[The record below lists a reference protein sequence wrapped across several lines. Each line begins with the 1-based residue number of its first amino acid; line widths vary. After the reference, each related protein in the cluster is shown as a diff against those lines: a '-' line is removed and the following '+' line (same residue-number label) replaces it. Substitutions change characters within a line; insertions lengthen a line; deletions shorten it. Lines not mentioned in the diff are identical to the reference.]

1 MFNPKKSY
9 TPFTKEEF
17 LQALT
22 DAGLERIEEVESQ
35 WTTNSVGVEVCQCK
49 FLARILDVPG
59 YLSIGSSID
68 PVSGESNGSA
78 CDRITLVLKSLN
90 NKFLRRLNRVQG
102 WRTNLKKAVGRL
114 REQAIA
120 SLPKAPEWLEVT
132 QGVAGV
138 AA

>member
-9 TPFTKEEF
+9 TPFNKEEF
-17 LQALT
+17 LQVLT
-22 DAGLERIEEVESQ
+22 EAGLERIEEVESQ
-35 WTTNSVGVEVCQCK
+35 WTINRVGIEVYQCK
-49 FLARILDVPG
+49 FLARIPGVPG

-68 PVSGESNGSA
+68 PISGESNGSA

-102 WRTNLKKAVGRL
+102 WRANLKKAVGKL

-120 SLPKAPEWLEVT
+120 NLPKAPTRPAVT
-132 QGVAGV
+132 QEVAGV

>member
-1 MFNPKKSY
+1 MSNPRKFY
-9 TPFTKEEF
+9 VPFTKEEF

-35 WTTNSVGVEVCQCK
+35 WTLNRVGIEVHQCK
-49 FLARILDVPG
+49 FLARIPGIPG

-68 PVSGESNGSA
+68 PASGESNNNA
-78 CDRITLVLKSLN
+78 CDRITLVLKSLD

-102 WRTNLKKAVGRL
+102 WRTNLKKAVGKL

-120 SLPKAPEWLEVT
+120 SLPKAPAPPAAT
-132 QGVAGV
+132 QGVVGV

>member
-9 TPFTKEEF
+9 TPFNKEEF
-17 LQALT
+17 LLALT

-35 WTTNSVGVEVCQCK
+35 WTINRVGIEVHQCK
-49 FLARILDVPG
+49 FLARIPGVPG

-78 CDRITLVLKSLN
+78 CDRITLVLKSLD

-102 WRTNLKKAVGRL
+102 WRTNLKRAVDKL

-120 SLPKAPEWLEVT
+120 SLPKALAHPAVN
-132 QGVAGV
+132 QGVA
-138 AA
+138 A

>member
-9 TPFTKEEF
+9 TPFNKEEF
-17 LQALT
+17 LQALA

-35 WTTNSVGVEVCQCK
+35 WTINRVGIEVHQCK
-49 FLARILDVPG
+49 FLARIPGVPG

-90 NKFLRRLNRVQG
+90 NKFLRRLNRVKG
-102 WRTNLKKAVGRL
+102 WRANLTKAVKSL
-114 REQAIA
+114 RKQAIA
-120 SLPKAPEWLEVT
+120 NLSKAPAPPAVI
-132 QGVAGV
+132 QGVA
-138 AA
+138 A

>member
-1 MFNPKKSY
+1 MFNPRKSY
-9 TPFTKEEF
+9 TSFNKEEF

-35 WTTNSVGVEVCQCK
+35 WTLNRVGIEVHQCK
-49 FLARILDVPG
+49 FLARIPGIPG

-78 CDRITLVLKSLN
+78 CDRITLVLKSLQR
-90 NKFLRRLNRVQG
+90 KFLRRLNRVQG
-102 WRTNLKKAVGRL
+102 WRANLKKAVESL
-114 REQAIA
+114 RKQATA
-120 SLPKAPEWLEVT
+120 SLPKAPERPEVI

>member
-9 TPFTKEEF
+9 TPFNKEEF

-35 WTTNSVGVEVCQCK
+35 WTLNRVGIEVHQCK
-49 FLARILDVPG
+49 FLARIPGVPG

-78 CDRITLVLKSLN
+78 CDRITLVLKSLD

-102 WRTNLKKAVGRL
+102 WRTNLKKAVGKL

-120 SLPKAPEWLEVT
+120 SLPKAPAQPIAT
-132 QGVAGV
+132 QGVA
-138 AA
+138 A